1 MLNENEEHRAGKE
14 KQASFVLPLYST
26 EVNCPQFHLASQ
38 LKRNNYLYY
47 QFDFGKHN
55 LETQYNLTALK
66 AAAFKKQLS
75 KYHKGFTAK
84 LFSFCLSDTERAQN
98 LK

>member
-14 KQASFVLPLYST
+14 KQASFVL
-26 EVNCPQFHLASQ
+26 NCPQFHLVSQ